1 MIFYPK
7 GHKSKN
13 AEKWTFKNL
22 IFVRFDKTAKV
33 GKAFEDSYN
42 YGRRLILKDILDEWI
57 VKCVVSNPHDFIHH
71 FRRPQLRLHHCTAL
85 LLLIQYYQW
94 HYRLQFTNA
103 CLTHLDIPLLHE
115 IHQNTVCTLHYNLY
129 SAQ

>member
-85 LLLIQYYQW
+85 LQLIQYYQW

-103 CLTHLDIPLLHE
+103 CQRYTYRVLQIIQVKIILLC
-115 IHQNTVCTLHYNLY
+115 VW
-129 SAQ
+129 AD